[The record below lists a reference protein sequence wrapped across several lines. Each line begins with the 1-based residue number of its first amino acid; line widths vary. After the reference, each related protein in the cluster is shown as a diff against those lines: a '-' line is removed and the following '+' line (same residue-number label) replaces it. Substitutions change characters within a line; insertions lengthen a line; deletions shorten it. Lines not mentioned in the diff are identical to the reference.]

1 MTMLPPETIDL
12 SPAVKT
18 PTEALDNALADLLE
32 NVGLNRREEWPGRYP
47 EFAAEIAD
55 FLAAHAQVSQA
66 TDPFR
71 QQDVEEPPPP
81 GRMFG
86 DYQLLHEVA
95 RGGMGVV
102 YRANQVGLDRVVAL
116 KMILGGRLA
125 DDTQIRRFQAEAM
138 AAGQLSHPN
147 IVAIYDVGRVEDQHF
162 FSMEFIE
169 GQSLADMVRDR
180 PLPPLEA
187 ARYVRITAEAIDYAH
202 GRDILHRD
210 LKPSNVIVDT
220 NDQPRITDFGLAKRL
235 DEDSDLTASGF
246 AVGTPSYMPPEQA
259 AGRHD
264 QMDRTSDVYS
274 LGAILYE
281 LVTGRP
287 PFKAANVLD
296 TLLQVRENEVVPP
309 RLLNPKVPRD
319 LDTIIRKCLAKDQKH
334 RYPTAA
340 ELADDLGRFQEG
352 QPILAQRV
360 GLLGRFAR
368 WARRY
373 PIVAATMAII
383 VITSLLAALAA
394 TSAARRMSAKRL
406 EAVEASNRYAVRNIV
421 NTVLRRLELNAPR
434 LVQIAADED
443 LAILLSD
450 RGSSEELQAYVE
462 QLHRDLAISS
472 GEQQVLARSALAEEP
487 LRLANLFVL
496 DAEGTALA
504 RSPNS
509 DQWATYVGKS
519 WAVRDYFLGA
529 KDLPPGKV
537 YVSKAY
543 KSNTDGKVKFALSA
557 PVYHDPGAKPRLVGV
572 LITTVETDR
581 NLGLEEIND
590 DLHHVVLLG
599 LCDESSFTKQEQ
611 QAGQLRILVHP
622 SYDRPG
628 LKAHALNDPR
638 LLSLAGDSEAPGEVI
653 SLRDYRDPVG
663 EENEDFAGP
672 MLASCASIDGT
683 PFMVLV
689 QEHYDEAVGADRA
702 LIWELAVWGASAL
715 LLAVM
720 LLAVALRYAY
730 RRPRAVGMARISGM
744 TSP

>member
-1 MTMLPPETIDL
+1 
-12 SPAVKT
+12 
-18 PTEALDNALADLLE
+18 
-32 NVGLNRREEWPGRYP
+32 
-47 EFAAEIAD
+47 
-55 FLAAHAQVSQA
+55 
-66 TDPFR
+66 
-71 QQDVEEPPPP
+71 
-81 GRMFG
+81 MFG
-86 DYQLLHEVA
+86 DYELLHEVA
-95 RGGMGVV
+95 RGGMGIV
-102 YRANQVGLDRVVAL
+102 YRARQVGLDRVVAL

-169 GQSLADMVRDR
+169 GQSLAEMVRER

-187 ARYVRITAEAIDYAH
+187 ARYVRIAAEAIDYAH

-259 AGRHD
+259 AGLHD

-309 RLLNPKVPRD
+309 RLLNPNVPRD

-334 RYPTAA
+334 RYATAA
-340 ELADDLGRFQEG
+340 ALADDLGRFQEG
-352 QPILAQRV
+352 EPILAQRI
-360 GLLGRFAR
+360 GPLGRLAR
-368 WARRY
+368 WTRRH
-373 PIVAATMAII
+373 PMGAATMGII
-383 VITSLLAALAA
+383 MLTLLFATLAA
-394 TSAARRMSAKRL
+394 TSVARRMSAKRL
-406 EAVEASNRYAVRNIV
+406 EAVEASSRYAVRNIV
-421 NTVLRRLELNAPR
+421 NTVLRRLERNAPR
-434 LVQIAADED
+434 LADIAADED
-443 LAILLSD
+443 LAALLSD
-450 RGSSEELQAYVE
+450 VGDGRDLQTYVE
-462 QLHRDLAISS
+462 QLHRDLVGSA
-472 GEQQVLARSALAEEP
+472 GEQQALALSGHVEEP

-496 DAEGTALA
+496 NVEGTALA

-519 WAVRDYFLGA
+519 WAMRDYYLGA
-529 KDLPPGKV
+529 KQLPPGKV

-557 PVYHDPGAKPRLVGV
+557 PVYFQADAQPKLVGV

-581 NLGLEEIND
+581 NLGLSEIND

-599 LCDESSFTKQEQ
+599 LCDESSFTKDEQE
-611 QAGQLRILVHP
+611 AGQLRILVHP

-628 LKAHALNDPR
+628 LKAHAVNDPR
-638 LLSLAGDSEAPGEVI
+638 LIALASSTSGQADVLSL
-653 SLRDYRDPVG
+653 RNYRDPVG
-663 EENEDFAGP
+663 AENDDYAGQ

-689 QEHYDEAVGADRA
+689 QEHFDHAVGADRVLA
-702 LIWELAVWGASAL
+702 WELALWGAGAL
-715 LLAVM
+715 VLAIL
-720 LLAVALRYAY
+720 LLAVALRYAFW
-730 RRPRAVGMARISGM
+730 RPRTAGMTRISGM
-744 TSP
+744 TSA

>member
-1 MTMLPPETIDL
+1 MTAVPPETIDL
-12 SPAVKT
+12 AQASKPAQ
-18 PTEALDNALADLLE
+18 PHLDDALADLLE
-32 NVGLNRREEWPGRYP
+32 NVGLQNTKEWTRRYP
-47 EFAAEIAD
+47 EFATEIEE
-55 FLAAHAQVSQA
+55 FLAAHAHVAQA
-66 TDPFR
+66 TQPFVQR
-71 QQDVEEPPPP
+71 DVEEPPPP
-81 GRMFG
+81 GKMFG
-86 DYQLLHEVA
+86 DYELLHEVA

-102 YRANQVGLDRVVAL
+102 YRARQVGLDRVVAL

-125 DDTQIRRFQAEAM
+125 DDTQIRRFQVEAM

-147 IVAIYDVGRVEDQHF
+147 IVAIYDVGHVDDQHY

-169 GQSLADMVRDR
+169 GKSLAEMVRER
-180 PLPPLEA
+180 PLPPGEA

-210 LKPSNVIVDT
+210 LKPSNVIVDA

-259 AGRHD
+259 AGLHD
-264 QMDRTSDVYS
+264 QMDRASDVYS

-334 RYPTAA
+334 RYQTAG

-352 QPILAQRV
+352 MAIHAQRI
-360 GLLGRFAR
+360 GPIGRVTR
-368 WARRY
+368 WARRH
-373 PIVAATMAII
+373 PWGAAWMGII
-383 VITSLLAALAA
+383 MLTLLFSALAA
-394 TSAARRMSAKRL
+394 TSTARRMSAKRL

-421 NTVLRRLELNAPR
+421 NTVMRRLEHNAPR

-443 LAILLSD
+443 LALLCESGRQD
-450 RGSSEELQAYVE
+450 ELQQYVE
-462 QLHRDLAISS
+462 QLHQELIHSTGAEQVIAIP
-472 GEQQVLARSALAEEP
+472 GRAEEP

-496 DAEGTALA
+496 DAQGTALA

-519 WAVRDYFLGA
+519 WAKRDYYLGA
-529 KDLPPGKV
+529 RQLPPGKA

-557 PVYHDPGAKPRLVGV
+557 PVYLQEAAEPKLVGI

-581 NLGLEEIND
+581 NLGLAEIND
-590 DLHHVVLLG
+590 DLHHVVLAG
-599 LCDESSFTKQEQ
+599 RCDESSFTSQEQ

-628 LKAHALNDPR
+628 EQAHPLNDPR
-638 LLSLAGDSEAPGEVI
+638 LTALGNSSGPTDQVI

-663 EENEDFAGP
+663 EEDENYQGP
-672 MLASCASIDGT
+672 MLVSCAAIDGT
-683 PFMVLV
+683 PFLVLV
-689 QEHYDEAVGADRA
+689 QEHYDEAVGADGA
-702 LIWELAVWGASAL
+702 LAWELTLWAAGAFVLAVV
-715 LLAVM
+715 LLAVST
-720 LLAVALRYAY
+720 RYAFS
-730 RRPRAVGMARISGM
+730 RSRPLGVGRISGTM
-744 TSP
+744 SA